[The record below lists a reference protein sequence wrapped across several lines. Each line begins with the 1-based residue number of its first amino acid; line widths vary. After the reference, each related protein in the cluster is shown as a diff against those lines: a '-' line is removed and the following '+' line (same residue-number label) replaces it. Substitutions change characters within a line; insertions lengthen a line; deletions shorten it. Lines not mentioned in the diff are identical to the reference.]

1 VYTRLPNDALLKT
14 ATVVEYTRNPMKKLG
29 TPPPAITPE
38 STVDMSPRSR
48 VGAHSI
54 QCLDPKDT
62 DRPIRMWINVSADTT
77 KRQVCLI
84 VKANHNL
91 AEDAASRASPYAA
104 GPP

>member
-1 VYTRLPNDALLKT
+1 MRLPNAALLKR
-14 ATVVEYTRNPMKKLG
+14 AMVVEYARSPTKRLG
-29 TPPPAITPE
+29 TPAPARTPE
-38 STVDMSPRSR
+38 NVVDVRPISK

-54 QCLDPKDT
+54 QCMDPKDT
-62 DRPIRMWINVSADTT
+62 DRPIRIWIRVSPDTT
-77 KRQVCLI
+77 RRQVCLI